1 MVSHVLPVRPARLLQ
16 GLIVILSLVALSA
29 CARSQ
34 VDYRGSADRQSSARS
49 EVGAPIHG
57 DNRPHP
63 GVARARSMPIQGI
76 DVARYQG
83 AIDFETVYRSGVRFV
98 YMKGTEGKDYVD
110 PAFRDNW
117 RRARASGMA
126 HGVYHFMAWCS
137 TAAEQARWFIKNVPN
152 DPTALPPVLDLE
164 WNHQS
169 SCKRKWSKQDVL
181 DKVRVMLDAMERHTG
196 KMPIIYTDMSFHRDI
211 LEGEHFD
218 NAFWLRS
225 TAAEPHERY
234 HNRRWTFWQ
243 WTQTG
248 TVKGVRTEVD
258 RNAFYGDENDWTV
271 FLLTGCDP
279 RVIDR
284 LGPQGKCSLVK

>member
-1 MVSHVLPVRPARLLQ
+1 
-16 GLIVILSLVALSA
+16 
-29 CARSQ
+29 
-34 VDYRGSADRQSSARS
+34 
-49 EVGAPIHG
+49 
-57 DNRPHP
+57 
-63 GVARARSMPIQGI
+63 
-76 DVARYQG
+76 
-83 AIDFETVYRSGVRFV
+83 
-98 YMKGTEGKDYVD
+98 
-110 PAFRDNW
+110 
-117 RRARASGMA
+117 
-126 HGVYHFMAWCS
+126 
-137 TAAEQARWFIKNVPN
+137 
-152 DPTALPPVLDLE
+152 
-164 WNHQS
+164 
-169 SCKRKWSKQDVL
+169 
-181 DKVRVMLDAMERHTG
+181 MLKAMEKHTG
-196 KMPIIYTDMSFHRDI
+196 KMPIIYTDMTFHRDI

-248 TVKGVRTEVD
+248 TVKGVKTEVD

>member
-1 MVSHVLPVRPARLLQ
+1 MAVL
-16 GLIVILSLVALSA
+16 ALSA
-29 CARSQ
+29 CARSYPPAS
-34 VDYRGSADRQSSARS
+34 VNSSGSAKS

-63 GVARARSMPIQGI
+63 GVARARALPIQGI

-83 AIDFETVYRSGVRFV
+83 AIDFDSVYRSGVRFV
-98 YMKGTEGKDYVD
+98 YMKGTEGKDYID

-117 RRARASGMA
+117 RRARSAGMA
-126 HGVYHFMAWCS
+126 HGVYHFMTWCS
-137 TAAEQARWFIKNVPN
+137 TAAEQARWFKKNVPN

-164 WNHQS
+164 WNNHS
-169 SCKRKWSKQDVL
+169 SCKNKWDKANIL
-181 DKVRVMLDAMERHTG
+181 EKVRVMLAEMERHTG
-196 KMPIIYTDMSFHRDI
+196 KMPIIYTDISFHRDI
-211 LEGEHFD
+211 LAGEHFD

-234 HNRRWTFWQ
+234 TSRRWTFWQ

-248 TVKGVRTEVD
+248 TVKGVRSEVD

-279 RVIDR
+279 RAVDR
-284 LGPQGKCSLVK
+284 LGPMGKCGLVK

>member
-1 MVSHVLPVRPARLLQ
+1 MEFAVPRLVFP
-16 GLIVILSLVALSA
+16 GLWKAVAAAALLAVLSA
-29 CARSQ
+29 CATSPTN
-34 VDYRGSADRQSSARS
+34 YRS

-63 GVARARSMPIQGI
+63 GVARARTLPIQGM

-83 AIDFETVYRSGVRFV
+83 AIDYNRAYAAGVHFV
-98 YMKGTEGKDYVD
+98 YMKATEGKDYVD
-110 PAFRDNW
+110 PAFADNW
-117 RRARASGMA
+117 RRAQTSGMA
-126 HGVYHFMAWCS
+126 HGAYHFMTWCS
-137 TAAEQARWFIKNVPN
+137 TAAQQAAWFVKNVPA

-164 WNHQS
+164 WNHGS
-169 SCKRKWSKQDVL
+169 SCKNKFDRADVL
-181 DKVRVMLDAMERHTG
+181 EKIRVMLAAMEKHTG
-196 KMPIIYTDMSFHRDI
+196 KLPIIYTDMTFHHDI

-225 TAAEPHERY
+225 TAAEPPERY
-234 HNRRWTFWQ
+234 GNRRWMMWQ

-248 TVKGVRTEVD
+248 VLNGVVGEVD

-279 RVIDR
+279 RVVDA
-284 LGPQGKCSLVK
+284 LGPEGRCQLVK

>member
-1 MVSHVLPVRPARLLQ
+1 MHSPVLSLRPAHLLH
-16 GLIVILSLVALSA
+16 GLFVVLAVAALSA
-29 CARSQ
+29 CARNPADFRSDRNVSQ
-34 VDYRGSADRQSSARS
+34 
-49 EVGAPIHG
+49 VGAPIHG

-63 GVARARSMPIQGI
+63 GVNRARAMPVQGI

-83 AIDFETVYRSGVRFV
+83 SIDFSTVYASGVRFV
-98 YMKGTEGKDYVD
+98 YMKGTEGKDYID
-110 PAFRDNW
+110 PAFKDNW
-117 RRARASGMA
+117 RRARAAGMA
-126 HGVYHFMAWCS
+126 HGVYHFMTWCS
-137 TAAEQARWFIKNVPN
+137 TAAEQAAWFVKNVPS

-164 WNHQS
+164 WNHDS
-169 SCKRKWSKQDVL
+169 SCKRKWSKADVL
-181 DKVRVMLDAMERHTG
+181 EKVRVMLAAMERHTG
-196 KMPIIYTDMSFHRDI
+196 KMPIIYTDIPFHRDI
-211 LEGEHFD
+211 LAGEHFD

-234 HNRRWTFWQ
+234 SNRRWTFWQ

-279 RVIDR
+279 RVIER
-284 LGPQGKCSLVK
+284 LGPEGRCSLVK

>member
-1 MVSHVLPVRPARLLQ
+1 MHLSVSLRRPAHFIYGLVLLAA
-16 GLIVILSLVALSA
+16 LAALSG
-29 CARSQ
+29 CARNPGDFRTAHNVSQ
-34 VDYRGSADRQSSARS
+34 I
-49 EVGAPIHG
+49 GAPIKG

-63 GVARARSMPIQGI
+63 GVNRARSLPVQGI

-83 AIDFETVYRSGVRFV
+83 LIDFPAAHADGVRFV

-110 PAFRDNW
+110 PNFRENW
-117 RRARASGMA
+117 ARARASGMA
-126 HGVYHFMAWCS
+126 HGVYHFMTWCS
-137 TAAEQARWFIKNVPN
+137 TAAEQARWFVANVPQ
-152 DPTALPPVLDLE
+152 DPTVLPPVLDLE

-169 SCKRKWSKQDVL
+169 SCKRKWSKEDVL
-181 DKVRVMLDAMERHTG
+181 EKVRVMLDAMERHTG
-196 KMPIIYTDMSFHRDI
+196 KLPIIYTDISFHRDI
-211 LEGEHFD
+211 LAGEHFD

-234 HNRRWTFWQ
+234 SNRRWTFWQ

-248 TVKGVRTEVD
+248 TVRGVRTEVD
-258 RNAFYGDENDWTV
+258 RNAFYGDADDWTV

-284 LGPQGKCSLVK
+284 LGPQGKCRLVK

>member
-1 MVSHVLPVRPARLLQ
+1 MYLPVPSLRPAHFIN
-16 GLIVILSLVALSA
+16 GLFVVLALVALSA
-29 CARSQ
+29 CARSPAE
-34 VDYRGSADRQSSARS
+34 YRTERNVSQ
-49 EVGAPIHG
+49 VGAPIHG

-63 GVARARSMPIQGI
+63 GVARARAMPIQGI

-83 AIDFETVYRSGVRFV
+83 AIDFNSVYASGVRFV

-117 RRARASGMA
+117 KRARASGMA
-126 HGVYHFMAWCS
+126 HGVYHFMTWCS
-137 TAAEQARWFIKNVPN
+137 TAAEQARWFVNNVPD

-164 WNHQS
+164 WNNHS
-169 SCKRKWSKQDVL
+169 SCKNKWGKADIL
-181 DKVRVMLDAMERHTG
+181 EKVRTMLAVMEKHTG
-196 KMPIIYTDMSFHRDI
+196 KMPIIYTDIAFHRDI

-234 HNRRWTFWQ
+234 NNRRWTFWQ

-248 TVKGVRTEVD
+248 TVKGVRSEVD
-258 RNAFYGDENDWTV
+258 RNTFYGDENDWTV

-279 RVIDR
+279 RAIDR
-284 LGPQGKCSLVK
+284 LGPQGRCSLVK

>member
-1 MVSHVLPVRPARLLQ
+1 MFPALALRPAYLVH
-16 GLIVILSLVALSA
+16 GLFFVLALAMLSG
-29 CARSQ
+29 CARDPSH
-34 VDYRGSADRQSSARS
+34 YRTDRNVGA
-49 EVGAPIHG
+49 VGAPIHG
-57 DNRPHP
+57 DNAPHP
-63 GVARARSMPIQGI
+63 GVDRARSMPIQGI

-83 AIDFETVYRSGVRFV
+83 HIDFDTVYASGVRFV
-98 YMKGTEGKDYVD
+98 YMKATEGKDYVD

-126 HGVYHFMAWCS
+126 HGVYHFMTWCS
-137 TAAEQARWFIKNVPN
+137 TAAEQARWFVKNVPD

-169 SCKRKWSKQDVL
+169 SCKNRWGKADVL
-181 DKVRVMLDAMERHTG
+181 EKIRVMLAAMEKHTG
-196 KMPIIYTDMSFHRDI
+196 KLPIIYTDIAFHRDI
-211 LEGEHFD
+211 LAGEHFD

-234 HNRRWTFWQ
+234 ENRRWMFWQ

-248 TVKGVRTEVD
+248 TVKGIRTEVD
-258 RNAFYGDENDWTV
+258 RNVFYGDINDWTV

-284 LGPQGKCSLVK
+284 LGPQGRCALVK